1 MQVIA
6 FSLEYLFQG
15 FGFISEE
22 TLKMYHIETTFHKI
36 LHILRAFNVLKR
48 LRDRCVC
55 MCVCVCVREGGG
67 EIDYEHTILAAS

>member
-6 FSLEYLFQG
+6 SSLEYLFQG

-55 MCVCVCVREGGG
+55 VCMCVCVCEKER
-67 EIDYEHTILAAS
+67 D